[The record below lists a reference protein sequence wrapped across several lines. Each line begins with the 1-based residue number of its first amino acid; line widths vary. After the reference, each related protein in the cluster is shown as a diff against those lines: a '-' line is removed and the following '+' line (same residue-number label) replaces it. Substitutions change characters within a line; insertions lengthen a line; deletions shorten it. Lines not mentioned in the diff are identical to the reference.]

1 MKKTFILDTN
11 VILSSGTGGGS
22 RVLNGFLEGKDA
34 NDIVIPG
41 TVLQELDHHKTDP
54 GETGFNARD
63 FIRVLDGLRESSA
76 KGSKKADLVRGV
88 KLKRGHIF
96 VEPDGVKAENLPVG
110 FDLKVPDNRIISTCI
125 ELALQNPKK
134 HYVFVSNDVS
144 CRINADVCFRNAN
157 VNVGIEAYKND
168 RLPSE
173 GEKPYLGY
181 EIWDDADPDLISR
194 LYDDDKADGE
204 GVATALADHLYE
216 EEFVVLKNGSQSA
229 LAIRKD
235 GKLRLIPD
243 KGLENVFGIRKLLN
257 VQQKMAMYALL
268 APPEEIPLVCLT
280 GAAGSGKTFLP
291 VAAGL
296 DQTYASYGSGRYDK
310 FIISRSNSLNRQE
323 QLGFL
328 PGDIDE
334 KMEPLILPVKDSIES
349 LLRSKNNGEAADT
362 AEIEEQV
369 EDIFQSVIDV
379 LPMLYIRGRNL
390 TRRFYLIDE
399 AQNLNEQQ
407 AYDVLSRCGKG
418 SKIVMAGDIG
428 QIDNPLLDK
437 YSSGLSIVWN
447 KMRGKGVAM
456 VAFDERDVV
465 RSDLVKYAIERMKR

>member
-76 KGSKKADLVRGV
+76 KGSKKSDLVRGV

-157 VNVGIEAYKND
+157 V
-168 RLPSE
+168 
-173 GEKPYLGY
+173 
-181 EIWDDADPDLISR
+181 WDDADPDLISR